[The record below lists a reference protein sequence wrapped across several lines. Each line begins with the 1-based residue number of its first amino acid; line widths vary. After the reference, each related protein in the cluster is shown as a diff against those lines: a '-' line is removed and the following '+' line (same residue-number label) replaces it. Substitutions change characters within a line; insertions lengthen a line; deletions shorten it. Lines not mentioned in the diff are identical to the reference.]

1 MALWAGAAFFWRS
14 AASRPK
20 MRTKMRSMK
29 VLITGICGFVG
40 NALARRL
47 VELADNLGVFG
58 IDNLMR
64 PGSETNRRLKTQKIR
79 IFHGDIRCASD
90 LETLPS
96 VDFVI
101 DAAANPSVLA
111 GVDGKSSSRQL
122 LEHNLMGTLNL
133 LEFCRREHAGFILL
147 STSRVY
153 SIKRLSSLPIAIERA
168 RFQPRFE
175 GESPEGITQNGVSE
189 RFSTEAP
196 ISLYGASK
204 LASETL
210 ALEYGETFDFP
221 VWINRCGVLAG
232 AGQFGTSEQGIFSY
246 WLHGWKS
253 GQELRYIGFRGQG
266 FQVRDAFHP
275 DDLADLVLKQL
286 SDSPTP
292 CRRLVNVGGG
302 LQNSMSL
309 RELSDWCTERFGPR
323 EVLAELAERAFD
335 IPWLVMD
342 SAQATRLWAW
352 QPRRTLSS
360 ILGEIAD
367 HAEAHPNWL
376 TLAE

>member
-1 MALWAGAAFFWRS
+1 
-14 AASRPK
+14 

-153 SIKRLSSLPIAIERA
+153 SIKRLSSLPSQSRGLDFSPGSKGNRQKESHRMVFRNSSVPSLQSPFTARA
-168 RFQPRFE
+168 NLPRRL
-175 GESPEGITQNGVSE
+175 SPL
-189 RFSTEAP
+189 STEKRL
-196 ISLYGASK
+196 ISRSGSIGAASSRERGSLGRLNKVFSLTGSMVGNLGRNFGISVFGGRDSK
-204 LASETL
+204 FAMPFIRMIL
-210 ALEYGETFDFP
+210 
-221 VWINRCGVLAG
+221 R
-232 AGQFGTSEQGIFSY
+232 TS
-246 WLHGWKS
+246 
-253 GQELRYIGFRGQG
+253 
-266 FQVRDAFHP
+266 
-275 DDLADLVLKQL
+275 
-286 SDSPTP
+286 
-292 CRRLVNVGGG
+292 C
-302 LQNSMSL
+302 
-309 RELSDWCTERFGPR
+309 
-323 EVLAELAERAFD
+323 
-335 IPWLVMD
+335 
-342 SAQATRLWAW
+342 
-352 QPRRTLSS
+352 
-360 ILGEIAD
+360 
-367 HAEAHPNWL
+367 
-376 TLAE
+376 